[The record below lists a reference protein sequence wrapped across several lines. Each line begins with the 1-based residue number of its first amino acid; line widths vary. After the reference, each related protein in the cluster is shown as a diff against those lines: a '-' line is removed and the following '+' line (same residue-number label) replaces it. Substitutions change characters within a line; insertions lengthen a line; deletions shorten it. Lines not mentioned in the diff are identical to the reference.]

1 MVEVLVR
8 KKIDSKEVLGTFI
21 SNEYYDRVIHKDCD
35 LYAEHPQ
42 YPSIMNEDNII
53 FKYRKNVFTKEEQDS
68 AYAGLRAAATE
79 SQNRG
84 LAAGPRGDQLGQEG
98 RGNRD
103 WVTAEQEDII
113 SFLKRPLNSIED
125 GTSIES
131 IIKMNDSS
139 NKEETR
145 GRVWLRSE
153 VTKLYPE
160 YHGWFEQWIN
170 RVKELPREEQLK
182 EAYKIDDF
190 ISETNYAQSV
200 MSGIAGYFDRYP
212 RIPYGRE
219 TSYTEK
225 NREKFALCYPYL
237 HKLNDQFRELIP
249 GRWKAQNAQ
258 ANKLDSRFRIDG
270 TVFTTLTVNH
280 NWRTACHKDAGD
292 LTAGFSNICGVTGPD
307 GKGWR
312 GGQFI
317 LPEYRIA
324 INLQPG
330 DMLLVNNHEGI
341 HGNDALIGDDNDRMT
356 IVAYFRE
363 KMTDLKSWDYEQLR
377 KQYIEERRMNK
388 DHPLQRPLW
397 NGVSAGMWDGMIMD
411 EKTKKMIYNE
421 LIHKEWLDYMK
432 AHNIDDPYKKEE
444 QATLDGF

>member
-8 KKIDSKEVLGTFI
+8 QKNDSEETLGTFI
-21 SNEYYDRVIHKDCD
+21 SNNYYDRVIETDCD
-35 LYAEHPQ
+35 LYAWNQTGINDE
-42 YPSIMNEDNII
+42 SNII
-53 FKYRKNVFTKEEQDS
+53 FKFRKNTFTKEECDA
-68 AYAGLRAAATE
+68 AYAGLREAAVE

-84 LAAGPRGDQLGQEG
+84 LAAGPRGDFLGTAG
-98 RGNRD
+98 RGGRD
-103 WVTAEQEDII
+103 WVTAEHEDILF
-113 SFLKRPLNSIED
+113 FLSRTVNSI
-125 GTSIES
+125 
-131 IIKMNDSS
+131 DSGDTIDTIRQTHK
-139 NKEETR
+139 NNPREETR

-153 VTKLYPE
+153 VMKAYPE
-160 YHGWFEQWIN
+160 YHGWFERWLID
-170 RVKELPREEQLK
+170 VASMSREEQRK
-182 EAYKIDDF
+182 EAEFVIDKY
-190 ISETNYAQSV
+190 ISDTNYAQSV

-225 NREKFALCYPYL
+225 NRQKFALCYPYL
-237 HKLNDQFRELIP
+237 QKLNSQFAKLIP
-249 GRWKAQNAQ
+249 NRWKAQNDQ

-280 NWRTACHKDAGD
+280 NWRTACHRDAGD
-292 LTAGFSNICGVTGPD
+292 LTTGFSNICGVTGPE

-341 HGNDALIGDDNDRMT
+341 HGNDELIGDDNDRMT

-363 KMTDLKSWDYEQLR
+363 KMLELKSWEYENLR
-377 KQYIEERRMNK
+377 KQFVDERRLDK
-388 DHPLQRPLW
+388 SHKFQRPLW
-397 NGVSAGMWDGMIMD
+397 NGVSPGMWEDQ
-411 EKTKKMIYNE
+411 
-421 LIHKEWLDYMK
+421 EWYDYMK
-432 AHNIDDPYKKEE
+432 THNIPNPYAKQET
-444 QATLDGF
+444 ASLDAFF

>member
-1 MVEVLVR
+1 MIEVLVR
-8 KKIDSKEVLGTFI
+8 QKIDSEETLGTFI
-21 SNEYYDRVIHKDCD
+21 SNNYYNRIIEDDCD
-35 LYAEHPQ
+35 LYAEALDG
-42 YPSIMNEDNII
+42 SLTEDNII
-53 FKYRKNVFTKEEQDS
+53 FKYRKNVFTKEEQDA
-68 AYAGLRAAATE
+68 AYAGLREAAVE

-84 LAAGPRGDQLGQEG
+84 LAAGPRGDFLGTNG
-98 RGNRD
+98 RGGRD

-113 SFLKRPLNSIED
+113 SFLARPDNVIDD
-125 GTSIES
+125 GTTVES
-131 IIKMNDSS
+131 IREYHRTN

-160 YHGWFEQWIN
+160 YHGWFDKWLSGAM
-170 RVKELPREEQLK
+170 KMPREQQIHDAK
-182 EAYKIDDF
+182 F
-190 ISETNYAQSV
+190 IVKNYISDTNYAQSV

-212 RIPYGRE
+212 RIPYGRA

-225 NREKFALCYPYL
+225 NYDKFALCYPYL
-237 HKLNDQFRELIP
+237 HKLNDQFAKLIP
-249 GRWKAQNAQ
+249 GRWKAQNEQ
-258 ANKLDSRFRIDG
+258 ANKLDPRFRIDG

-280 NWRTACHKDAGD
+280 NWRTACHRDAGD
-292 LTAGFSNICGVTGPD
+292 LTTGFSNICGVTGPK

-341 HGNDALIGDDNDRMT
+341 HGNDELIGDDNDRMT

-363 KMTDLKSWDYEQLR
+363 KMLDLKSYEYETLR
-377 KQYIEERRMNK
+377 KQFVDDRRLNK

-397 NGVSAGMWDGMIMD
+397 NGVSAGMWDD
-411 EKTKKMIYNE
+411 
-421 LIHKEWLDYMK
+421 KEWFEYMA
-432 AHNIDDPYKKEE
+432 AHNIADPYAKA
-444 QATLDGF
+444 QAASLDSFF

>member
-8 KKIDSKEVLGTFI
+8 PKIDSEEVMGTFVR
-21 SNEYYDRVIHKDCD
+21 NEYYDRVIDSDCD
-35 LYAEHPQ
+35 LYAWNQTGINDE
-42 YPSIMNEDNII
+42 SNII
-53 FKYRKNVFTKEEQDS
+53 FKYRKNIFTKEEQDA
-68 AYAGLRAAATE
+68 AYAGLREAATE

-84 LAAGPRGDQLGQEG
+84 MAAGPRGEQLGQEN

-103 WVTAEQEDII
+103 WVTGDQIAILE
-113 SFLKRPLNSIED
+113 FLSRPLNSIDD
-125 GTSIES
+125 GTTIES
-131 IIKMNDSS
+131 IKEFYKRN

-145 GRVWLRSE
+145 GQVWLRSE
-153 VTKLYPE
+153 VTKVYPE
-160 YHGWFEQWIN
+160 YHGWFNKWLGDM
-170 RVKELPREEQLK
+170 VLLSREEQQK
-182 EAYKIDDF
+182 EAKYMIDNY
-190 ISETNYAQSV
+190 ISDTNYAQSV

-249 GRWKAQNAQ
+249 GRWNAQNEQ
-258 ANKLDSRFRIDG
+258 ANKLDNRFRIDG

-280 NWRTACHKDAGD
+280 NWRTACHRDAGD
-292 LTAGFSNICGVTGPD
+292 LTTGFSNICGVTGPD

-317 LPEYRIA
+317 LPEFRIA

-363 KMTDLKSWDYEQLR
+363 KMVDLKSWDYENLR
-377 KQYIEERRMNK
+377 KQYIDNRRLNK
-388 DHPLQRPLW
+388 DHPLQRTLW
-397 NGVSAGMWDGMIMD
+397 NGVSAGMW
-411 EKTKKMIYNE
+411 EE
-421 LIHKEWLDYMK
+421 QEWYDYMK
-432 AHNIDDPYKKEE
+432 KHNIADPYSKEVASSLE
-444 QATLDGF
+444 DFF